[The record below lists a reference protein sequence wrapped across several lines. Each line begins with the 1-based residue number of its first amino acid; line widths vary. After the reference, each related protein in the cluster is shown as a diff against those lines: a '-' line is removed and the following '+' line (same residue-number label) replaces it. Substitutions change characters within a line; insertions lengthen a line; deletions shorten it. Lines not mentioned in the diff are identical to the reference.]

1 MFIRIIVL
9 AALSTISFTALS
21 KNNYND
27 IEELRLVVD
36 GVQIKGLQ
44 DDKMHFANFDT
55 FLKLKALIEDISK
68 SPSEGSNNEDTLL
81 KFEVSFHNKSSDDNI
96 IKFSKNYM
104 LDNNQAYF
112 VSETQF
118 KELQRLLLLRMT
130 KKELN
135 TLTEI
140 RKF

>member
-1 MFIRIIVL
+1 VL

>member
-27 IEELRLVVD
+27 IEELRLIVD